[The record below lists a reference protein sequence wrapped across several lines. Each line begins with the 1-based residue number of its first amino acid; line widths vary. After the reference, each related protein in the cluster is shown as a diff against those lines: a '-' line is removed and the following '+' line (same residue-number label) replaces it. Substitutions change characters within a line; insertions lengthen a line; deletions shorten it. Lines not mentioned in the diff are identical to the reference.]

1 MYNLRSYALSASLIL
16 LLGAGACASSGS
28 GGSSGD
34 PDRLTREQIMSVD
47 QPTLYEV
54 VQRLRPRWTR
64 SRGQRGYGSTPSVVV
79 YQNQTY
85 LGGLDAL
92 RQLTP
97 GSAAE
102 MRYLDAAEA
111 MASLPG
117 LGSQRIQG
125 AIVIYTTEQR
135 R

>member
-1 MYNLRSYALSASLIL
+1 MYNLRSYALSATLIL
-16 LLGAGACASSGS
+16 CLGAGACASSGS
-28 GGSSGD
+28 GSSGD
-34 PDRLTREQIMSVD
+34 QDRLTREQIMSVD
-47 QPTLYEV
+47 QPSLYEV

-64 SRGQRGYGSTPSVVV
+64 SRGQRGYGATPSVVV